1 MTVTSTTTRVRPATA
16 ADAQALA
23 GVLARAF
30 HDDPAGRWFFP
41 AGATRARGLER
52 MFGALILPPAIAH
65 GQTYTTEGLG
75 GAALWTPPGASE
87 RGGMLAQLRGLA
99 AMARIWG
106 RDVRRAMRGFALLDE
121 MHPHEPHHYLG
132 ILGVS
137 PELQGRGIGSALMQ
151 PVLERC
157 DRDGMPAYLE
167 ATTPRNRALYER
179 HGFRVVLQARWPD
192 GGPPLW
198 PMWRDRA

>member
-1 MTVTSTTTRVRPATA
+1 
-16 ADAQALA
+16 
-23 GVLARAF
+23 
-30 HDDPAGRWFFP
+30 
-41 AGATRARGLER
+41 
-52 MFGALILPPAIAH
+52 
-65 GQTYTTEGLG
+65 
-75 GAALWTPPGASE
+75 
-87 RGGMLAQLRGLA
+87 
-99 AMARIWG
+99 
-106 RDVRRAMRGFALLDE
+106 

-179 HGFRVVLQARWPD
+179 HGFRVVLQVRWPD

-198 PMWRDRA
+198 PMWRDPA